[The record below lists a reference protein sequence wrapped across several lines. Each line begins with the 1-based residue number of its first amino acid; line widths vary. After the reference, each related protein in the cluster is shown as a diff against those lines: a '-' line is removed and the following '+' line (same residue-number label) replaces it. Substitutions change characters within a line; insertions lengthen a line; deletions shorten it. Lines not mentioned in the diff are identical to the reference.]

1 MVYSA
6 VLSWQINFVLSVQL
20 IFKCLQNLKRILKEL
35 VFCANR
41 DIHFMGACLPL
52 AGGDLVDDRVLVEVG
67 ISVVLLGRV
76 VDRPGKRITF
86 SGGRGATGGKANKL
100 KKAIKV
106 FI

>member
-20 IFKCLQNLKRILKEL
+20 IFKYLQNLKRILKEL

-41 DIHFMGACLPL
+41 DIQFMAACLPL
-52 AGGDLVDDRVLVEVG
+52 AGSGVVDDGVLVEVG

-76 VDRPGKRITF
+76 VDWPGKRMTF
-86 SGGRGATGGKANKL
+86 SLAEEEALLGEK
-100 KKAIKV
+100 
-106 FI
+106 

>member
-6 VLSWQINFVLSVQL
+6 VLSWQINFVL
-20 IFKCLQNLKRILKEL
+20 LQNLKRILKEL

-76 VDRPGKRITF
+76 VEWPGKRITF
-86 SGGRGATGGKANKL
+86 SGRRGVTGEKVNKL
-100 KKAIKV
+100 KKQ
-106 FI
+106 